1 MSSRSD
7 SLLCLKPI
15 NGVPITRIPR
25 FDGVAIQW
33 MDIVR
38 AQPAETV
45 GQRQVEQDHEIMRP
59 WNIESSRGEPALQ
72 VFLHAL
78 LRVKAHGVERTIL
91 VAKGERVFRVSQIV
105 LAFSIHCRT
114 CRDISRGSVIQDTP
128 FERRRP

>member
-1 MSSRSD
+1 MSSHSD

-15 NGVPITRIPR
+15 NGVPIASIPR
-25 FDGVAIQW
+25 LDGVAIQW
-33 MDIVR
+33 LDIVR

-59 WNIESSRGEPALQ
+59 WNIEAPRGKPALQ
-72 VFLHAL
+72 VFLHAV
-78 LRVKAHGVERTIL
+78 LRMKAHGVERTIL
-91 VAKGERVFRVSQIV
+91 VAKVSVCSAFRRSCS
-105 LAFSIHCRT
+105 AFSIHCRT